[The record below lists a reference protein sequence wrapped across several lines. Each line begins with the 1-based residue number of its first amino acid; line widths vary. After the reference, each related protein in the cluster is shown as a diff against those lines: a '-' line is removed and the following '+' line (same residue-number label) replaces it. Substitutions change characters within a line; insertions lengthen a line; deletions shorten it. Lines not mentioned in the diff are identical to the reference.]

1 MSYLHIIPH
10 DIYTHI
16 YKYVYND
23 CMKEIVRTYKDKRD
37 ANYKERFIQ
46 SITTDEIRLYYTT
59 LDIFNAVSF
68 GIANDG
74 DANMYYDDNGLDIL
88 DEELYYLSAITEFNF
103 INHHFNILATTELP
117 DNFKEA
123 SCIRIRLSNIDI
135 LLGFDDPNDT
145 TNNLYAPLYYLFND
159 FIATWLELVYYTN
172 RLLNEYLLIN
182 NLATNG
188 ALFPLYRFDTVIENG
203 YTVIVPIFEEPI

>member
-1 MSYLHIIPH
+1 
-10 DIYTHI
+10 
-16 YKYVYND
+16 
-23 CMKEIVRTYKDKRD
+23 MKEIVRTYKDKRD

-46 SITTDEIRLYYTT
+46 SIITDENRLYYTT

-74 DANMYYDDNGLDIL
+74 AVNMYYDDNGLDIL

-103 INHHFNILATTELP
+103 RNHHFNILATTELP
-117 DNFKEA
+117 DNLKDA
-123 SCIRIRLSNIDI
+123 TCIRIRLSNIDI

-145 TNNLYAPLYYLFND
+145 NDIVYTALYYLFND
-159 FIATWLELVYYTN
+159 NIATWLELVYYTN
-172 RLLNEYLLIN
+172 RLLNEYLLIH

-188 ALFPLYRFDTVIENG
+188 ALFPLYRFETVIENG

>member
-23 CMKEIVRTYKDKRD
+23 CMKDIVRTYKDKRD

-145 TNNLYAPLYYLFND
+145 DNIIYAPLYYLFND

>member
-1 MSYLHIIPH
+1 
-10 DIYTHI
+10 
-16 YKYVYND
+16 
-23 CMKEIVRTYKDKRD
+23 MKEIVRTYKDKRD

-46 SITTDEIRLYYTT
+46 SIITEENRLYYTT

-74 DANMYYDDNGLDIL
+74 VFNMSYDDNGLDIL

-103 INHHFNILATTELP
+103 RNHHFNILATTELP
-117 DNFKEA
+117 DNLKEA
-123 SCIRIRLSNIDI
+123 SCIKVRLSNIDI

-145 TNNLYAPLYYLFND
+145 TNNVYTPLYYLFND
-159 FIATWLELVYYTN
+159 NIATWLELVYYTN
-172 RLLNEYLLIN
+172 KLLNEYLLIHN
-182 NLATNG
+182 IATNG
-188 ALFPLYRFDTVIENG
+188 ALFPLYRFETIIESG

>member
-1 MSYLHIIPH
+1 
-10 DIYTHI
+10 
-16 YKYVYND
+16 
-23 CMKEIVRTYKDKRD
+23 MKDIVRTYKDKRD
-37 ANYKERFIQ
+37 TNYKERFIQ

-88 DEELYYLSAITEFNF
+88 DEEMYYLSAITEFNF

-117 DNFKEA
+117 DNLKEA
-123 SCIRIRLSNIDI
+123 TCIRIRLSNIDI

>member
-10 DIYTHI
+10 DIYIHI

-23 CMKEIVRTYKDKRD
+23 CMKDVVRTYKNKRD
-37 ANYKERFIQ
+37 TKYKDKYLEAILN
-46 SITTDEIRLYYTT
+46 DNNRLYYTS
-59 LDIFNAVSF
+59 LEIFNAVSL
-68 GIANDG
+68 GITSDL
-74 DANMYYDDNGLDIL
+74 YDNNINNNTDIL

-103 INHHFNILATTELP
+103 INYHYNILTTTDLP
-117 DNFKEA
+117 DNLKEA
-123 SCIRIRLSNIDI
+123 TCIRIRLYNIDI

-145 TNNLYAPLYYLFND
+145 DNIIYAPLYYILND
-159 FIATWLELVYYTN
+159 FITTWLELVYYTN
-172 RLLNEYLLIN
+172 KLLNEYLFIH

-203 YTVIVPIFEEPI
+203 YTVIVPIFEEPT

>member
-10 DIYTHI
+10 DIYIHI

-23 CMKEIVRTYKDKRD
+23 CMKDVVRTYKNKRD
-37 ANYKERFIQ
+37 TKYKDKYLEAILN
-46 SITTDEIRLYYTT
+46 DDNRLYYTS
-59 LDIFNAVSF
+59 LEIFNAVSL
-68 GIANDG
+68 GITG
-74 DANMYYDDNGLDIL
+74 DLYDNNINNNNTDIL

-103 INHHFNILATTELP
+103 INYHYNILTTTDLP
-117 DNFKEA
+117 DNLKEA
-123 SCIRIRLSNIDI
+123 TCIRIRLYNIDI

-145 TNNLYAPLYYLFND
+145 DNIIYAPLYYILND
-159 FIATWLELVYYTN
+159 FITTWLELVYYTN
-172 RLLNEYLLIN
+172 KLLNEYLFIH

-203 YTVIVPIFEEPI
+203 YTVIVPIFEEPT